1 MNFVGIGIFLYLCHL
16 ILALL
21 LADTRTLN
29 EIKSHCF
36 SSKYISGTLQN
47 IMQVSYAEVND
58 TPLKL
63 YKCITSTILI
73 SVPKH
78 SAWYSF
84 IKLIKFKLLY
94 IYSYFTFYSLLFVCV
109 YIYVFNFLPFSR
121 SIVR

>member
-47 IMQVSYAEVND
+47 IMQVSDDEVND

-63 YKCITSTILI
+63 YKCITSTTLI
-73 SVPKH
+73 SGPKH
-78 SAWYSF
+78 SAWYQLH
-84 IKLIKFKLLY
+84 K
-94 IYSYFTFYSLLFVCV
+94 TD
-109 YIYVFNFLPFSR
+109 
-121 SIVR
+121 